1 VTVIVSNASLSDLV
15 GQMLVLGCINN
26 PGVDNALTAK
36 LTAEQGAI
44 GSGNTKTA
52 INILSAFTDQVRAQS
67 GKHITADCATV
78 LSTDAR
84 SLIDGLAVSA
94 TPNPI
99 TGSVRGASGLG
110 VAGAVLTLKDSVGT
124 TVATATTDITGF
136 YFFATTGVLT
146 PGATYTVSV
155 TVPAGFIAASPAG
168 QTFAWSG
175 GAEVSLADFT
185 TT

>member
-1 VTVIVSNASLSDLV
+1 VTVTVSSPAIADIV
-15 GQMLVLGCINN
+15 GQLELAGCIDNA
-26 PGVDNALTAK
+26 GIANALTAK

-44 GSGNTKTA
+44 GGGNTKTA

-78 LSTDAR
+78 LMTDAR
-84 SLIDGLAVSA
+84 SLIDSLAVSA

-99 TGSVRGASGLG
+99 TGSVHTASGL
-110 VAGAVLTLKDSVGT
+110 
-124 TVATATTDITGF
+124 
-136 YFFATTGVLT
+136 LT
-146 PGATYTVSV
+146 PGASYTVTV
-155 TVPAGFIAASPAG
+155 TVPIAFTAASAAS
-168 QTFAWSG
+168 QTFTWPG